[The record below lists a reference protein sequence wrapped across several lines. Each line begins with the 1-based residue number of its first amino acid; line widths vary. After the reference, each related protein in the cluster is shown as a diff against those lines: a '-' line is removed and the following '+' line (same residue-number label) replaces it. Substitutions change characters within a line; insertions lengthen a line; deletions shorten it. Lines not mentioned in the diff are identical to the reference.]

1 MQAQQFVKVAYPEHG
16 LHQALQFVIFA
27 WPENGARRRAVHV
40 NSVESGN
47 TPVPLLQVVSTAM
60 LQMEKWLAMKVKAL
74 VRLASPARGPTA
86 RCMIVS
92 IVRLASSLL

>member
-1 MQAQQFVKVAYPEHG
+1 MQALGFVKVVCPERG
-16 LHQALQFVIFA
+16 LHQVLQFVIFA
-27 WPENGARRRAVHV
+27 WPGNGARRRAVHV

-47 TPVPLLQVVSTAM
+47 TLVPLLQVVSTAM
-60 LQMEKWLAMKVKAL
+60 LQTEKWQAMKVKAL
-74 VRLASPARGPTA
+74 VRLVSPARGPTA